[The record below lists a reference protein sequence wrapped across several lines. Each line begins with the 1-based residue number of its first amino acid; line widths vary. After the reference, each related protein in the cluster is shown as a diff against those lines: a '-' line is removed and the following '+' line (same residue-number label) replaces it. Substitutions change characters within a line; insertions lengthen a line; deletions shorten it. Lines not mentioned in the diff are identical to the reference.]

1 MGILFTRIWRLF
13 NHQGERRAGP
23 GPLARAVGAGQGRA
37 GPAGCSAQGGFTER
51 WDAHRRCRPRV
62 RRLWARRE
70 RTRRRG
76 ACRACPAAF
85 RCWHG

>member
-37 GPAGCSAQGGFTER
+37 
-51 WDAHRRCRPRV
+51 
-62 RRLWARRE
+62 RRLLRAGRLY
-70 RTRRRG
+70 G
-76 ACRACPAAF
+76 ALGRAPALPAE
-85 RCWHG
+85 GAAPLGSP